1 MWPLLQIKK
10 KNYEKRSKFV
20 PKFVQFKAYYFNLEL
35 SIFVKARFFLDLG
48 LSC

>member
-10 KNYEKRSKFV
+10 KNYEKRS
-20 PKFVQFKAYYFNLEL
+20 KFVQFKAYYFNLEL

-48 LSC
+48 FSC